1 MESGGVIFLRWID
14 YVDLLRQYREGSY
27 LDNTFNNV
35 KFQIQVDDLIKEK
48 YGANPTGNR
57 FAIRSSNGCEVIVHT
72 TNVHGFNGT
81 LTVENAPL
89 CGYCR
94 TNLGIVCVP
103 DSSGTVRKPFPM
115 INRRDIE
122 VTIEKHFDPAKG
134 KTVCSLNKKR
144 VYSGDVLCC
153 DGECAVTLAMTPEFK
168 GTNNEMY
175 TREVYRYMHPDK
187 PALKRA
193 KPYRFLKHNG
203 GDMTYAEYKRE
214 SHSEFRELSG
224 AVIAPSKR
232 FIIAI

>member
-14 YVDLLRQYREGSY
+14 YADLLKQYREGTY
-27 LDNTFNNV
+27 LDHTFNNV
-35 KFQIQVDDLIKEK
+35 KFQIQVDNLIKEK
-48 YGANPTGNR
+48 YGVDPNSNR
-57 FAIRSSNGCEVIVHT
+57 FAIRSTNGHEVVVHT

-94 TNLGIVCVP
+94 TNLGLVCG
-103 DSSGTVRKPFPM
+103 SERKPFPM
-115 INRRDIE
+115 ITCRDIE
-122 VTIEKHFDPAKG
+122 INIEKYFDPEKG
-134 KTVCSLNKKR
+134 KTVSKLVNRR
-144 VYSGDVLCC
+144 VYSGDDLCC
-153 DGECAVTLAMTPEFK
+153 DGECAVTLAMQPEFA

-175 TREVYRYMHPDK
+175 TREVYRYMHPDG

-193 KPYRFLKHNG
+193 KPYRLLKHNG
-203 GDMTYAEYKRE
+203 GDMSYAEYKQE

-224 AVIAPSKR
+224 KVIAPSKR